1 MITENI
7 EENSKF
13 KVKLDMNQEYMK
25 HKRALCMLKTVKDIG
40 FEWDLA
46 FCKYMMKYLNM
57 HL

>member
-46 FCKYMMKYLNM
+46 FCKYMRSI
-57 HL
+57 